1 VPDQFRGLLDRNI
14 LTALAVIGIVV
25 FFAVAAVAAV
35 TGHYDSASVRAF
47 IDDMKYVAGL
57 LGLGAAVGRGVI
69 AAGQRV
75 ADGHTEAAIV
85 HLAGSD
91 NLPGAST
98 GLVPDGADQT

>member
-1 VPDQFRGLLDRNI
+1 MPDQLRGLLDRNL
-14 LTALAVIGIVV
+14 LTALAVIAIVI
-25 FFAVAAVAAV
+25 FLLAASIAAV

-47 IDDMKYVAGL
+47 VDDMKYVAGL

-85 HLAGSD
+85 HLAGSE

-98 GLVPDGADQT
+98 GAVPDGADVA

>member
-1 VPDQFRGLLDRNI
+1 VPDQFRGLLDRNL
-14 LTALAVIGIVV
+14 LTALAVTAIGI
-25 FFAVAAVAAV
+25 FLAVASLAAV
-35 TGHYDSASVRAF
+35 TGHYDSTSVRAF

-91 NLPGAST
+91 DLPGATT
-98 GLVPDGADQT
+98 GLKPEGADVG